1 MIEITNKTRGPV
13 QLLIRSRKAPRS
25 FTTLNLPGIGAGN
38 HRYHLEDE
46 RATEYIERAEK
57 LGLISTRHI
66 PNRELKNKGE

>member
-13 QLLIRSRKAPRS
+13 QLVVRSCKAPKS
-25 FTTLNLPGIGAGN
+25 FTTLNIPGIGAGN
-38 HRYHLEDE
+38 NRYCLEDE

-66 PNRELKNKGE
+66 SNRELKNKGE